1 MNLLQKVNIKVAEPW
16 DFSSKEGESFFTA
29 VVENK
34 VQQNNNYLYY
44 LYLLRVAKPF
54 QWKEHCV
61 QYLIASPRHIEED
74 SKAINLYYI
83 PKDDISKFEEIEEIK
98 GKLVFLLIGTY
109 SYI

>member
-1 MNLLQKVNIKVAEPW
+1 MKLLQKVNIKVAEPW

-29 VVENK
+29 VVENQ
-34 VQQNNNYLYY
+34 VQLNNNY

-54 QWKEHCV
+54 QWKELCI

-109 SYI
+109 SYK

>member
-1 MNLLQKVNIKVAEPW
+1 MKLLQKVNIKVAEPW

-34 VQQNNNYLYY
+34 VQLNINY

-54 QWKEHCV
+54 QWKELCV
-61 QYLIASPRHIEED
+61 QYLIASTRHIEED

-98 GKLVFLLIGTY
+98 GKLVFILIGTY
-109 SYI
+109 SYK